1 MKLVQILDCNST
13 LGTCCSDYGLVSV
26 LDIVRKFL
34 DLFQVFVPI
43 VLIVGATISF
53 IRLAMNP
60 EMKNGTKIIVNQV
73 LAAVICFF
81 IPMLVNFVLGIMP
94 ESFELSACW
103 EQAKTTNEVLHASS
117 NNYIDGGDEEDGDK
131 VYMLIDPDKYQP
143 NSASENTSTGRGS
156 GSATGQA
163 IVAYAKSFVGQ
174 PYVWGGTW
182 NGELPYTG
190 TDCSGFVQG
199 VFRHFGI
206 NLTRTTY
213 TQWGDTA
220 SYTVVPEGAEIKAGD
235 LVNYWDH
242 VAILTGNGNEIVHAK
257 GRNYGIV
264 IDSDYRRASSHN
276 IKGIMRIK
284 GVN

>member
-1 MKLVQILDCNST
+1 MALFQILDCNAT
-13 LGTCCSDYGLVSV
+13 LGTCCSDPGLVSI
-26 LDIVRKFL
+26 LDIVRNFL
-34 DLFQVFVPI
+34 ALFQVFVPI
-43 VLIVGATISF
+43 ILIVGATIGF
-53 IRLAMNP
+53 VKLAANP
-60 EMKNGTKIIVNQV
+60 EVKNGTKNIINQF
-73 LAAVICFF
+73 LAAIVCFF
-81 IPMLVNFVLGIMP
+81 IPVVVSFVMGLIP
-94 ESFELSACW
+94 ETFELSACW
-103 EQAKTTNEVLHASS
+103 DQAASANELARSS
-117 NNYIDGGDEEDGDK
+117 DHVYVEIDGKKETTK
-131 VYMLIDPDKYQP
+131 LIDPSKYEG
-143 NSASENTSTGRGS
+143 NIASASSSTGSGN
-156 GSATGQA
+156 GSATGKA
-163 IVAYAKSFVGQ
+163 IVEYAKSFVGKQ
-174 PYVWGGTW
+174 YVWGGTW

-220 SYTVVPEGAEIKAGD
+220 SYTLVSPGSEIKAGD

-257 GRNYGIV
+257 GRKYCIV
-264 IDSDYRRASSHN
+264 VDPDYRSASSHA

>member
-1 MKLVQILDCNST
+1 MELFQMLDCNSV
-13 LGTCCSDYGLVSV
+13 LGNCCSDPGLVSI

-43 VLIVGATISF
+43 MLIVGATISF
-53 IRLAMNP
+53 IKLAANP
-60 EMKNGTKIIVNQV
+60 EMKNGTKGIVNQF
-73 LAAVICFF
+73 LAAIICFF
-81 IPMLVNFVLGIMP
+81 IPVIVNFVMGITP
-94 ESFELSACW
+94 ETYELSACW
-103 EQAKTTNEVLHASS
+103 EQAKTSNEIAKSMTNVYVDKNNKKKSS
-117 NNYIDGGDEEDGDK
+117 
-131 VYMLIDPDKYQP
+131 VLIDPKNYDP
-143 NSASENTSTGRGS
+143 NNPSAGGGSTGSGN
-156 GSATGQA
+156 GSATGKA
-163 IVAYAKSFVGQ
+163 IVEYAKSFVGQ

-199 VFRHFGI
+199 VFKHHGI

-213 TQWGDTA
+213 TQWGDT
-220 SYTVVPEGAEIKAGD
+220 STYTVVPPGAEIKAGD
-235 LVNYWDH
+235 LVNYWEH

-264 IDSDYRRASSHN
+264 IDSDYKTASSHS